1 MAWQLGR
8 EHDLDELI
16 SFLRVAE
23 WGHVAFSSRVYSSG
37 KPDLPNPHRVSVYV
51 NRSSAPV
58 GEIHEALLVTQS
70 GLVLPVL
77 SDSGSRTARSDIG
90 ALIGEETRS
99 LHSIMGVRRD
109 VEVVQRSIAAETRA
123 VLDYHL
129 MVLPFDSPLNRAP
142 GPVDGTEL
150 GLKFRRARP
159 RDLIALFPLQREYEK
174 EEVLLDPSR
183 FNSAAAYL
191 NLQQHIKHEIIYY
204 AIADRQ
210 IVAKAGTNARGIE
223 YDQLGG
229 V

>member
-1 MAWQLGR
+1 M
-8 EHDLDELI
+8 
-16 SFLRVAE
+16 
-23 WGHVAFSSRVYSSG
+23 
-37 KPDLPNPHRVSVYV
+37 
-51 NRSSAPV
+51 
-58 GEIHEALLVTQS
+58 
-70 GLVLPVL
+70 L

-229 V
+229 VYTVRHLRSMGVSTALVSVLIADLRRHQRNICLFVKKDNPAALRVYNKLGFERRDEFRIAYYSA